1 MREYLYGYTFT
12 ADYAR
17 GKYPDEMSMDY
28 WRDSDRGICDFEADF
43 PCYDMNKMPNAV
55 WDNMSDEAF
64 EVIDDILDEIDS
76 ICDDNYYIDTLQE
89 RKILEAIDSTGDGI
103 SEETALC
110 VTDVD
115 QEYEYISRVFPY
127 NLLEVVRQSVR
138 NGIDCLDF
146 KPNIYGVERIY
157 FDIIRRFDV
166 GY

>member
-1 MREYLYGYTFT
+1 
-12 ADYAR
+12 
-17 GKYPDEMSMDY
+17 MSLDF

-64 EVIDDILDEIDS
+64 EVIDDILDDILDEILDEIDS

-110 VTDVD
+110 VTDVGH
-115 QEYEYISRVFPY
+115 ESEYISRVFPY

-138 NGIDCLDF
+138 NGIDCLEF

-157 FDIIRRFDV
+157 FDISRRFDV

>member
-1 MREYLYGYTFT
+1 
-12 ADYAR
+12 
-17 GKYPDEMSMDY
+17 MSMDY
-28 WRDSDRGICDFEADF
+28 SRDSDRGICDFEADF
-43 PCYDMNKMPNAV
+43 PCYDMNKMPNDV

-64 EVIDDILDEIDS
+64 EVIDEFLDEILDEIDS

-89 RKILEAIDSTGDGI
+89 RKILEAIDSTADGI

-110 VTDVD
+110 VSDVG
-115 QEYEYISRVFPY
+115 QEYEYISIVFPY

-138 NGIDCLDF
+138 NGIDCLKF

>member
-1 MREYLYGYTFT
+1 MREYLYRYTFT
-12 ADYAR
+12 EDYAK
-17 GKYPDEMSMDY
+17 GEFTDEMSMDY
-28 WRDSDRGICDFEADF
+28 SRDSDRGICDFEADF
-43 PCYDMNKMPNAV
+43 PCYDMNKMPNDV

-138 NGIDCLDF
+138 NGIDGLEF
-146 KPNIYGVERIY
+146 EPNIYGVERIY